1 MMDIRSTVRGLAA
14 AALVPAL
21 AVPAAARWIDTID
34 GWEVTMTG
42 RTCTM
47 TTSFSDNTAV
57 GLVWSPATSELGFV
71 AATPPTSDIAGR
83 KTAPLA
89 LTFDGKS
96 PVTEW
101 EDQAAA
107 VIPGDDRVGL
117 VGHWGAE
124 HTGQLADA
132 VEAARHVRVRIGGRD
147 LGEYELGESRAAY
160 QALLKCGRLLGGE

>member
-1 MMDIRSTVRGLAA
+1 MTAT
-14 AALVPAL
+14 ALTQNLQGKKPAY
-21 AVPAAARWIDTID
+21 TIQ
-34 GWEVTMTG
+34 
-42 RTCTM
+42 
-47 TTSFSDNTAV
+47 S
-57 GLVWSPATSELGFV
+57 
-71 AATPPTSDIAGR
+71 
-83 KTAPLA
+83 
-89 LTFDGKS
+89 TFDGKS

-117 VGHWGAE
+117 IGHWGAE

-132 VEAARHVRVRIGGRD
+132 VEAAQHVRVRIGGRD